1 MKIIAVVKCKYVV
14 EIFIFTDISK
24 MAPIDLSSSIKFVK
38 VPVNQVIFSS
48 RENGLLL
55 LSLMLKTS
63 LKYMFSSSREN
74 R

>member
-1 MKIIAVVKCKYVV
+1 MKIIALVKCKYVL

-24 MAPIDLSSSIKFVK
+24 MAPIDPSSSIKFAK
-38 VPVNQVIFSS
+38 VSVNQVIFSS

-63 LKYMFSSSREN
+63 LKYMFSSSSL
-74 R
+74 